1 MRVEFLIQ
9 EIIELTRE
17 VVRYCYC
24 EASSS
29 ASVVYVVRLRMLIF
43 SMAALYKR
51 GVPWNPM
58 NPPWIRH
65 CSQPKIYHNLIKMM
79 GITLGKIVAGF

>member
-1 MRVEFLIQ
+1 M
-9 EIIELTRE
+9 
-17 VVRYCYC
+17 RYCYC

-43 SMAALYKR
+43 SMAALYKS

-65 CSQPKIYHNLIKMM
+65 WYVNFPSLIA
-79 GITLGKIVAGF
+79 TLIVAILQAPYDRQPRDSQLCGEVQSTL